1 MDDRRV
7 FERMQARFPLKF
19 LEATASEES
28 SGETFDI
35 SANGMGLTSRSSLPV
50 SSRLEV
56 WLQIPEQ
63 AEPFYTRAEVVW
75 SLKNREDGLCRA
87 GVRLEK
93 AELMGLAR
101 ALWAKA
107 R

>member
-7 FERMQARFPLKF
+7 FERMQVSFPLKF

-28 SGETFDI
+28 AGETFDI
-35 SANGMGLTSRSSLPV
+35 SANGIGLTSREKLAV
-50 SSRLEV
+50 NSRLEL

-75 SLKNREDGLCRA
+75 A
-87 GVRLEK
+87 GRNNENGMCNAGIRLEK

-101 ALWAKA
+101 ALWNKG